1 MRRCRCGVALTSNA
15 AAAGAAPADGARSK
29 WTALILVA
37 LVVGGAWFLYT
48 RTGPPRSA
56 VLPTPAEPP
65 QSVGVPPIHDQ
76 APSTNDASGST
87 PPSWP
92 SNVPYVSSTPP
103 PAATSPSMT
112 PAAVPA
118 SNRSHTAEEVVAL
131 ALPAVVLV
139 ETPSGKGTGF
149 FVNSDTAITN
159 AHVVQGSGYV
169 TLVSAGGERT
179 SARVATYAPDQ
190 DLAVLKVSGGHGNAS
205 PLTLGTLGDV
215 RVGEEV
221 LAIGAPLG
229 LQNTVTRGIVSAVR
243 RSGSMT
249 LIQTDAAI
257 NPGNS
262 GGPLLDQSGRVVAIN
277 TMKVSGAAESLG
289 FAIAADHA
297 RALIEGGSA
306 AVPANAR
313 LGDLAPQPAEAE
325 GSEELRDGG
334 EAAFEQVVADAA
346 RRADALDDYWTRI
359 THGCLPKV
367 PPGSGD
373 REWFVVFEP
382 SFPRDSVNPA
392 CADMFHD
399 FLQATSMLRTRM
411 SDADDAARRAGVY
424 PGTRREI
431 RSKHRLAWDGWER

>member
-1 MRRCRCGVALTSNA
+1 M
-15 AAAGAAPADGARSK
+15 
-29 WTALILVA
+29 
-37 LVVGGAWFLYT
+37 
-48 RTGPPRSA
+48 
-56 VLPTPAEPP
+56 
-65 QSVGVPPIHDQ
+65 
-76 APSTNDASGST
+76 
-87 PPSWP
+87 
-92 SNVPYVSSTPP
+92 
-103 PAATSPSMT
+103 
-112 PAAVPA
+112 
-118 SNRSHTAEEVVAL
+118 AL

-359 THGCLPKV
+359 THSCLPKV

>member
-1 MRRCRCGVALTSNA
+1 MASKGA
-15 AAAGAAPADGARSK
+15 AAADAKDEPRSR
-29 WTALILVA
+29 WLALLLVTLA
-37 LVVGGAWFLYT
+37 VGGSLFLYS
-48 RTGPPRSA
+48 RTGSPRTA
-56 VLPTPAEPP
+56 VLPPPPEPP
-65 QSVGVPPIHDQ
+65 QATGVPPIHDQ
-76 APSTNDASGST
+76 APAASDASASSA
-87 PPSWP
+87 PSWP
-92 SNVPYVSSTPP
+92 TNVPYVSR
-103 PAATSPSMT
+103 T
-112 PAAVPA
+112 PAPATPAPPLPVAVPA
-118 SNRSHTAEEVVAL
+118 SNAVHTAEEVVAM

-139 ETPSGKGTGF
+139 ETPGGKGTGF
-149 FVNSDTAITN
+149 FVSSDTALTN
-159 AHVVQGSGYV
+159 AHVVEGAAYV

-190 DLAVLKVSGGHGNAS
+190 DLAVLRVSGGRANAS
-205 PLTLGTLGDV
+205 SLTLGTLADV

-262 GGPLLDQSGRVVAIN
+262 GGPLIDQSGRVVAIN

-297 RALIEGGSA
+297 RALIDGGSGA
-306 AVPANAR
+306 APANAR
-313 LGDLAPQPAEAE
+313 LGDLAPRPAEAE
-325 GSEELRDGG
+325 GSDDLRDGG

-346 RRADALDDYWTRI
+346 RRADALDEYWTRI
-359 THGCLPKV
+359 THSCLAAKV
-367 PPGSGD
+367 PSGSGD
-373 REWFVVFEP
+373 RDWFAVYEP

-392 CADMFHD
+392 CGDMFHD
-399 FLQATSMLRTRM
+399 FLQATDMLRTRM
-411 SDADDAARRAGVY
+411 TEADDAARRAGVY

-431 RSKHRLAWDGWER
+431 RGRHRLAWDGWER